1 MRYIIKKL
9 VSLVLTMFLVSLL
22 TFLAFHIIP
31 GDPAQLILGTNASP
45 AKLEALREQLGT
57 NRPLW
62 EQYVSWISGFVRG
75 DFGTSIRYSMP
86 VSALLSDKVEVT
98 LILGLMVI
106 AITLAVSIPL
116 GVFSA
121 RKRGTVVEH
130 IVELLTMLGI
140 SLPGFF
146 LSIIFMWIFG
156 LILHWFTPGS
166 YVSFSESVSGFL
178 NFMIFPALAIA
189 VPEIAILTKYIRTA
203 MLDELDKDYVRT
215 AKGEGSSVSRI
226 LYGHALK
233 NAIVAVVPLI
243 GMIVGSIFSGS
254 IIVEQ
259 VFGIPGVGRLLI
271 SSVTGRDFPL
281 TQTLVMY
288 IALIIVLTNFTVDI
302 LIQVIDPR
310 IRIGGHKQR

>member
-146 LSIIFMWIFG
+146 LSIIF
-156 LILHWFTPGS
+156 H
-166 YVSFSESVSGFL
+166 
-178 NFMIFPALAIA
+178 
-189 VPEIAILTKYIRTA
+189 
-203 MLDELDKDYVRT
+203 
-215 AKGEGSSVSRI
+215 
-226 LYGHALK
+226 
-233 NAIVAVVPLI
+233 
-243 GMIVGSIFSGS
+243 
-254 IIVEQ
+254 
-259 VFGIPGVGRLLI
+259 
-271 SSVTGRDFPL
+271 
-281 TQTLVMY
+281 
-288 IALIIVLTNFTVDI
+288 VDI
-302 LIQVIDPR
+302 RPDPSLV
-310 IRIGGHKQR
+310 HAWELCEFQ